1 MTNEIAEKISIFC
14 WSYFKRRGGMMLK
27 RLFVSGYKAHELG
40 IFNEKNPGLQIIKK
54 ALKRELVRFLEE
66 ELEWVI
72 ISGQLGVEMWAAE
85 TVLELKKEYPHLKL
99 AVITPFLNQEE
110 KWKEETQD
118 YYRNI
123 VMHADYMNSVYQ
135 TPYQG
140 VWQFAEKDKFLLS
153 NSDGILLVYD
163 EDNVGSP
170 KFLSKLAA
178 KKADTDD
185 YRLFRITAYDLQTI
199 AEEQQ
204 QELYNDYF

>member
-1 MTNEIAEKISIFC
+1 
-14 WSYFKRRGGMMLK
+14 MLK
-27 RLFVSGYKAHELG
+27 RLLVSGYKAHELG
-40 IFNEKNPGLQIIKK
+40 IFNEKNPGLAIIKT
-54 ALKRELVRFLEE
+54 ALRRELARLLEE

-85 TVLELKKEYPHLKL
+85 TVLELKKEYPQLKL

-123 VMHADYMNSVYQ
+123 VRQADYINSVYQ

-140 VWQFAEKDKFLLS
+140 VWQLQEKDKFLLS
-153 NSDGILLVYD
+153 HSDGLLLVYD
-163 EDNVGSP
+163 EENEGSP

-178 KKADTDD
+178 NKADQGD
-185 YRLFRITAYDLQTI
+185 YQFFRINAYDLQSI

-204 QELYNDYF
+204 RQLYNDYF

>member
-1 MTNEIAEKISIFC
+1 MV
-14 WSYFKRRGGMMLK
+14 K
-27 RLFVSGYKAHELG
+27 RLFISGYKAFELG
-40 IFNEKNPGLQIIKK
+40 IFNEKNPGLAIIKQ
-54 ALKRELVRFLEE
+54 ALKRELVRFLED

-85 TVLELKKEYPHLKL
+85 TVLELKKEFPHLKL

-123 VMHADYMNSVYQ
+123 VMQADYINSVYQ

-140 VWQFAEKDKFLLS
+140 VWQLGEKDKFLLS

-163 EDNVGSP
+163 EDNEGSP

-178 KKADTDD
+178 KKADMGE
-185 YRLFRITAYDLQTI
+185 YQLFRINAYDLQTI
-199 AEEQQ
+199 AEEKHH
-204 QELYNDYF
+204 ELYNDFF

>member
-1 MTNEIAEKISIFC
+1 
-14 WSYFKRRGGMMLK
+14 MLK

-40 IFNEKNPGLQIIKK
+40 IFNEKNPGLAIIKT

-85 TVLELKKEYPHLKL
+85 IVLELKKEYPHLKL

-123 VMHADYMNSVYQ
+123 VMQADYINSVYQ

-140 VWQFAEKDKFLLS
+140 VWQLGEKDKFLLS

-163 EDNVGSP
+163 EENEGSP

-178 KKADTDD
+178 KKAETGD
-185 YRLFRITAYDLQTI
+185 YQLFRINAYDLQTI

>member
-1 MTNEIAEKISIFC
+1 MV
-14 WSYFKRRGGMMLK
+14 K

-40 IFNEKNPGLQIIKK
+40 IFNEKNPGLAIIKK
-54 ALKRELVRFLEE
+54 ALKRELIRLLEE

-118 YYRNI
+118 YYRTI
-123 VMHADYMNSVYQ
+123 VMQADYLNSVYQ
-135 TPYQG
+135 TPYEG
-140 VWQFAEKDKFLLS
+140 VWQLKEKDKFLLS
-153 NSDGILLVYD
+153 HSDGILLVYD
-163 EDNVGSP
+163 EENEGSP

-178 KKADTDD
+178 RKAEMGE
-185 YRLFRITAYDLQTI
+185 YQLVRINAYDLQTI

-204 QELYNDYF
+204 QELYNGDF

>member
-1 MTNEIAEKISIFC
+1 
-14 WSYFKRRGGMMLK
+14 MLK

-40 IFNEKNPGLQIIKK
+40 IFNEKNPGLAIIKK

-123 VMHADYMNSVYQ
+123 VMQADYINSVYQ

-140 VWQFAEKDKFLLS
+140 VWQLGEKDKFLLS

-163 EDNVGSP
+163 EENEGSP
-170 KFLSKLAA
+170 KFLSKLAE
-178 KKADTDD
+178 KKADIGD
-185 YRLFRITAYDLQTI
+185 YQLFRINAYDLQNI

>member
-1 MTNEIAEKISIFC
+1 
-14 WSYFKRRGGMMLK
+14 MLK

-40 IFNEKNPGLQIIKK
+40 IFHEKNPGLAIIKK

-66 ELEWVI
+66 DLEWVI

-123 VMHADYMNSVYQ
+123 VMQADYMNSVYQ

-140 VWQFAEKDKFLLS
+140 AWQLGEKDKFLLS
-153 NSDGILLVYD
+153 HSDGILLVYD
-163 EDNVGSP
+163 EENEGSP

-178 KKADTDD
+178 KKAELGD
-185 YRLFRITAYDLQTI
+185 YQVFRINAYDLQTI

-204 QELYNDYF
+204 QELYNDDF